1 MAKKK
6 RKGRRPAATVTSR
19 RPASEIRRPAPADG
33 GADTTRRARKADVRA
48 ARERFVRRQSRRAAV
63 RRAFTFLVLGTGLL
77 GALYLVNR
85 AAAPKPLPAAAVAA
99 ASAADCSAL
108 QTPAAD
114 APGGLH
120 LQPGASYSYSE
131 HPATSGYHDPSA
143 LPGQP
148 RVYTSPVQE
157 TQAVHSLEHGSV
169 IMYYR
174 SSGEGAL
181 EQDVVSALGPVAND
195 NHATYLIPHDSLP
208 DGAALAVTAWNKL
221 MTCPATITAD
231 QAVAISQGFVD
242 AYACTSNAPEGNN
255 GDGC

>member
-6 RKGRRPAATVTSR
+6 RKGRRPAGAAGTRGPANEV
-19 RPASEIRRPAPADG
+19 RPASPPEGGPDPARRV
-33 GADTTRRARKADVRA
+33 RKAEVRA
-48 ARERFVRRQSRRAAV
+48 ARERFIRRQSRRAAI
-63 RRAFTFLVLGTGLL
+63 RRAFTFLALGVFLL
-77 GALYLVNR
+77 GGLYLFNR
-85 AAAPKPLPAAAVAA
+85 AAAPKPLPEAALTA
-99 ASAADCSAL
+99 ASAAKCSNL
-108 QTPAAD
+108 QTPAAA

-120 LQPGASYSYSE
+120 LAQGAPYSYSE
-131 HPATSGYHDPSA
+131 HPATSGYHDPIP

-174 SSGEGAL
+174 ASGDGAL
-181 EQDVVSALGPVAND
+181 PQDVIGALGPVATN
-195 NHATYLIPHDSLP
+195 NHATYLIPYDSLP
-208 DGAALAVTAWNKL
+208 DGSALAVTAWNKL

-231 QAVAISQGFVD
+231 QAVAVSQGFVD
-242 AYACTSNAPEGNN
+242 AFACTSNAPEGNR